1 MRFFVNLTCELSR
14 KLRKNPKKNQ
24 DFAAFLRV
32 SNFYYFAARASPA
45 SSLVPLKSLVEA
57 LFNGA
62 RLEVGG
68 ARGADLWL
76 FENTRKHAK
85 SRTGQSKNCR
95 CVDRQTM
102 NTRFSNKESKNIV
115 TVEYWIP
122 QNRQKT
128 LKEKLDFYAKLSG
141 LPIFKLGND
150 PYVAA

>member
-1 MRFFVNLTCELSR
+1 MRTFAKTPQKSE
-14 KLRKNPKKNQ
+14 KNQ

-32 SNFYYFAARASPA
+32 SNFYHFAARASPT
-45 SSLVPLKSLVEA
+45 SSLAPLESLVQA
-57 LFNGA
+57 LSNGA

-85 SRTGQSKNCR
+85 WRTGQSKNCR

-115 TVEYWIP
+115 TVEYQIP

-128 LKEKLDFYAKLSG
+128 LKKKLDFYANLSG
-141 LPIFKLGND
+141 LPMGDVSN
-150 PYVAA
+150 